1 MVRFYLAYAVPQSRH
16 VASLCA
22 LSFNLRPREFD
33 VEVPNVATQ
42 RHIFSK
48 ENGEAVPM
56 VSNIVI
62 TSRYTWWNFF
72 FLNLWDQFHEVSNI
86 YFFFIGILQ
95 LFPEIST
102 SQGVP
107 DIYIPL
113 SFILTVSGVRAAV
126 DDIAKH
132 REDAARAASP
142 FLVFCPDTARSHP
155 STTQKKIAPNVTVK
169 APSGYFYKPSGS
181 LCVGDI
187 VLINQNE
194 VFPADILCLATAHK
208 RGHCFVE
215 TASLDGETNL
225 KIKEAVPIVH
235 EKLPFYE
242 IKV

>member
-1 MVRFYLAYAVPQSRH
+1 
-16 VASLCA
+16 
-22 LSFNLRPREFD
+22 
-33 VEVPNVATQ
+33 
-42 RHIFSK
+42 
-48 ENGEAVPM
+48 M
-56 VSNIVI
+56 VSNVVV

-95 LFPEIST
+95 LFPAIST

-132 REDAARAASP
+132 KEDAERAARP
-142 FLVFCPDTARSHP
+142 FLVFCPDTARNKP
-155 STTQKKIAPNVTVK
+155 SSTQKKLGPNVMVK

-181 LCVGDI
+181 LSVGDI

-225 KIKEAVPIVH
+225 KIKESVAIVH
-235 EKLPFYE
+235 ENLPFRL
-242 IKV
+242 IKVQFFSLNFSNANLVSFQCRKSRMTRKMK